1 MKICFLDTFLED
13 LLIKVWIKLG
23 LALLLSFVDGLLL
36 MLMGLTFWFWLNIK
50 EVRFCFFCDGPVDIL

>member
-23 LALLLSFVDGLLL
+23 LALLLLFLDGFLL
-36 MLMGLTFWFWLNIK
+36 MLMGLTFFVLVK
-50 EVRFCFFCDGPVDIL
+50 YKGSSLLFLL